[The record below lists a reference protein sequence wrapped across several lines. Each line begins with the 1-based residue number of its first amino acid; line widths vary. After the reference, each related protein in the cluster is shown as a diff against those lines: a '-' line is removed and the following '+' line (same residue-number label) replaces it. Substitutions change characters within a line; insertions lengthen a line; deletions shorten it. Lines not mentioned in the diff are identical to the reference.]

1 MNKKQNMYDMA
12 YKIKQYCEKR
22 TWKDGEPCKDCPLSI
37 EYLYDNNITHWGCA
51 LHDTPDCWEID

>member
-37 EYLYDNNITHWGCA
+37 EYLYDNNTTHWGCA